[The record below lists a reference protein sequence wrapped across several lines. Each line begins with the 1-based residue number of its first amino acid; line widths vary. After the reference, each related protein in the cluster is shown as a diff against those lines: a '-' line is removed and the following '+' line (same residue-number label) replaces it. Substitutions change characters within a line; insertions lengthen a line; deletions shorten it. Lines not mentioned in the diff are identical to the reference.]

1 MTTIPITTVTVDDL
15 RAEKGWL
22 EERAGMAFEDLLE
35 AGNQGTL
42 SREQVDILFQLES
55 VVEMLRIEASVHT

>member
-15 RAEKGWL
+15 RTEKSRL
-22 EERAGMAFEDLLE
+22 EERAGMAFEDLVE
-35 AGNQGTL
+35 AADQGTL

-55 VVEMLRIEASVHT
+55 VVEMLRIEE